1 MKYYI
6 LQYPGHNRA
15 FYLSADK
22 LALAELT
29 LTTMHLSTPCQ
40 ALQLVELAGVRY
52 LSFSTPEGTTLTK
65 DDYAALSHLSFIF
78 ACFEE
83 KKMSDETTTL
93 LPVLLP
99 KTTYLD
105 PKVSTLLK
113 YKGKTNELFTK
124 MMIHVAMLS
133 STRAVTSHSKL
144 LDPTAGRGT
153 TLYEAAIYGL
163 TAYGIEIDAISVH
176 EGSTFFQKYLKTE
189 HIIHK
194 LEKQKLDAGV
204 QKRVTMQHFS
214 YALSREEMKKDST
227 THHLC
232 MIEGRA
238 QDASLYFRK
247 PTFQYIVADLPYGVL
262 HGNVNQE
269 NTSRS
274 PKAFLQECLRAW
286 HAVTITGGSIVLA
299 WNTLLLSRHQLNKLL
314 EEAGWTVLKD
324 APYTDFEHRVD
335 QSIMRDIIV
344 ARK

>member
-6 LQYPGHNRA
+6 LQYPGHNRV
-15 FYLSADK
+15 FYQSADT
-22 LALAELT
+22 LAIAELT
-29 LTTMHLSTPCQ
+29 LATVKMEASCNPPE
-40 ALQLVELAGVRY
+40 VETLAGVRY
-52 LSFSTPEGTTLTK
+52 ITFTTSTDSLLGEKDLTIISRLSFVFAVFVGKTV
-65 DDYAALSHLSFIF
+65 DDTICLQ
-78 ACFEE
+78 
-83 KKMSDETTTL
+83 
-93 LPVLLP
+93 PVELP
-99 KTTYLD
+99 KTQYLD
-105 PKVSTLLK
+105 PKLSTLLK

-133 STRAVTSHSKL
+133 STRPIMPQSKL

-163 TAYGIEIDAISVH
+163 PAYGIEIEPVSVH
-176 EGSTFFQKYLKTE
+176 EGSTFFRKYLETE

-194 LEKQKLDAGV
+194 LEKQKLDAGKH
-204 QKRVTMQHFS
+204 KRVTMQHFS
-214 YALSREEMKKDST
+214 FAHTREEMKQANT
-227 THHLC
+227 THHLG

-262 HGNVNQE
+262 HGNVNQGAS
-269 NTSRS
+269 SRS
-274 PKAFLQECLRAW
+274 PKAFLQDCLQAW
-286 HAVTITGGSIVLA
+286 HAATITGGSLVLA
-299 WNTLLLSRHQLNKLL
+299 WNTLLLSRHQLTKVL
-314 EEAGWTVLKD
+314 EEAGWTVLSD